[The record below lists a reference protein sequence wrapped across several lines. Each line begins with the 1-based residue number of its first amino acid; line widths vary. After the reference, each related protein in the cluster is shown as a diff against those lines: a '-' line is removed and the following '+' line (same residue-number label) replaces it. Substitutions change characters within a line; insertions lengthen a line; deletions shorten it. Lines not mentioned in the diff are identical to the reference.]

1 LPVEEIGRRKFK
13 MLTSAVSASE
23 AGDQTYCDVARPLDL
38 VHLAKYTFGDR
49 GLECELLG
57 LFRSQAGIYVTRLET
72 AVNAKEWADAAHSL
86 KGSAR
91 GLGAWAL
98 GDIAEDVE
106 PLSFDDEAGRAAA
119 VVRVREAIL
128 VVNVY
133 IDELMS

>member
-1 LPVEEIGRRKFK
+1 MI
-13 MLTSAVSASE
+13 TSAANASE
-23 AGDQTYCDVARPLDL
+23 TMDQTYCDAVRPLDL

-57 LFRSQAGIYVTRLET
+57 LFRSQADIYVSRLET
-72 AVNAKEWADAAHSL
+72 SANAKEWRDAAHSL

-106 PLSFDDEAGRAAA
+106 LLSFEDEAGRAAA
-119 VVRVREAIL
+119 VMRLREAIL

>member
-1 LPVEEIGRRKFK
+1 MTAIRA
-13 MLTSAVSASE
+13 TNASE
-23 AGDQTYCDVARPLDL
+23 GSDQGYNASERPLDL

-49 GLECELLG
+49 GLETELLG

-72 AVNAKEWADAAHSL
+72 AATAKEWRDAAHSL

-91 GLGAWAL
+91 GLGAWGL
-98 GDIAEDVE
+98 GDLAEDIE
-106 PLSFDDEAGRAAA
+106 HLDFEDESGRGDAITRLRAG
-119 VVRVREAIL
+119 IL

>member
-1 LPVEEIGRRKFK
+1 
-13 MLTSAVSASE
+13 MMTNAVSVSE
-23 AGDQTYCDVARPLDL
+23 TGDKAYCDAARPLDL

-57 LFRSQAGIYVTRLET
+57 LFRSQAGIYVNRLET
-72 AVNAKEWADAAHSL
+72 AANTKEWADAAHSL

-106 PLSFDDEAGRAAA
+106 PLSFDDEAGRGIA
-119 VVRVREAIL
+119 VARVREAIL

>member
-1 LPVEEIGRRKFK
+1 
-13 MLTSAVSASE
+13 MAMSMMSASE
-23 AGDQTYCDVARPLDL
+23 SNDTGYSDAARPLDL

-49 GLECELLG
+49 GLESELLG
-57 LFRSQAGIYVTRLET
+57 LFRSQAGIYVSRLEAAAT
-72 AVNAKEWADAAHSL
+72 AKDWRDAAHSL

-106 PLSFDDEAGRAAA
+106 LLDFDNAEGRADA
-119 VVRVREAIL
+119 VTRLRDAIV
-128 VVNVY
+128 VVNGY

>member
-1 LPVEEIGRRKFK
+1 
-13 MLTSAVSASE
+13 MNMTSAVSVSE
-23 AGDQTYCDVARPLDL
+23 TGDRSYCDVARPLDL

-57 LFRSQAGIYVTRLET
+57 LFRSQAGIYVSRLET
-72 AVNAKEWADAAHSL
+72 AANAKEWRDAAHSL

-98 GDIAEDVE
+98 GDIAEEIE
-106 PLSFDDEAGRAAA
+106 PLDFDDEAGRGAAIA
-119 VVRVREAIL
+119 RLTQAIL